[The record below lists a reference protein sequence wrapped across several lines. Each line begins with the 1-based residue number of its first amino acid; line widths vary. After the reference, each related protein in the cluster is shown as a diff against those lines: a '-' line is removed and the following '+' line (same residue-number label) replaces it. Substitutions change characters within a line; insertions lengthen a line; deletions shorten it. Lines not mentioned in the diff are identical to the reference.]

1 MTIGVCDVNPDETQ
15 RTVYFL
21 RSQIKNNIID
31 NENVRFVSY
40 NLDSVMLAQEPPSCA
55 GFFVASLLIDNLN
68 SQIIMGISIITNKT
82 RRCMT

>member
-1 MTIGVCDVNPDETQ
+1 MID
-15 RTVYFL
+15 RLLSFVYK
-21 RSQIKNNIID
+21 SP
-31 NENVRFVSY
+31 
-40 NLDSVMLAQEPPSCA
+40 AQEPPSCA